1 MKIIEK
7 IKEQWEEFKNLLA
20 RGLYLLILVI
30 IGLGIA
36 GFQWVAIKTCLLIIS
51 FESLAIFLSM
61 AAKYAFTG
69 INFTK
74 LTENMGEEDKKDWQW
89 VLYCVKLIVLGMI
102 FIGVHILAGLAV
114 YSIYQMEYVS
124 MTVLPPQ

>member
-1 MKIIEK
+1 M
-7 IKEQWEEFKNLLA
+7 EEFKNYIGRSTALI
-20 RGLYLLILVI
+20 ILVVA
-30 IGLGIA
+30 GLGLA

-61 AAKYAFTG
+61 AAKYSFTG

-74 LTENMGEEDKKDWQW
+74 QTEHMDEDEKKKWKW
-89 VLYCVKLIVLGMI
+89 ILYCVKLIVLGMI

-114 YSIYQMEYVS
+114 YSIYQMEYIQL
-124 MTVLPPQ
+124 TVLP